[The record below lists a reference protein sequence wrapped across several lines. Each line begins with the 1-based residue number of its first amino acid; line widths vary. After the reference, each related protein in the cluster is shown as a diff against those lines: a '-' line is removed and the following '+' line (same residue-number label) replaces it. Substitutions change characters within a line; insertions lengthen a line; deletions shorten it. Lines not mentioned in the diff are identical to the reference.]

1 MTALAVGMV
10 VAGLSLLLLLGLW
23 IGWSVAGF
31 WLGVALGMIFF
42 GLALV
47 PVAVILDKWGM
58 I

>member
-1 MTALAVGMV
+1 MMALAVGMV
-10 VAGLSLLLLLGLW
+10 VAGVSLMLLLGFW
-23 IGWSVAGF
+23 IGYSVAGF

>member
-10 VAGLSLLLLLGLW
+10 VAGLSLLLLLGFW